1 MRTLALV
8 AASILALSAH
18 TLPAEEWKTLFNGR
32 DLTGWKANVYP
43 DSWSVT
49 NGTIRANAT
58 HESSHLFYVGAGDK
72 NSPARF
78 TNFELEVTARCDGI
92 ANSGIF
98 FHPDHAVKNAK
109 NHLANGFE
117 VQLNNQARDNRKT
130 GSLYMVVYL
139 NKSPV
144 DETKWFKMK
153 IRAQNKHIVIAVN
166 DHVVVDYTEPTPAQ
180 PPKGMPGRKW
190 NPNGGAIALQ
200 GHDPTSVYYFKDIRI
215 RELP

>member
-1 MRTLALV
+1 MALAAAILVVTQSMSTLR
-8 AASILALSAH
+8 AA
-18 TLPAEEWKTLFNGR
+18 EWKSLFNGR

-49 NGTIRANAT
+49 NGMIRANAT
-58 HESSHLFYVGAGDK
+58 HESSHLFYVGSGDK
-72 NSPARF
+72 ASFARF

-98 FHPDHAVKNAK
+98 FHTDHSVKNAK

-117 VQLNNQARDNRKT
+117 AQLNNQARDNRKT
-130 GSLYMVVYL
+130 GSLYMVMDVHE
-139 NKSPV
+139 SPV
-144 DETKWFKMK
+144 DETKWFKMN
-153 IRAQNKHIVIAVN
+153 IRAQDKHIVIRVN
-166 DHVVVDYTEPTPAQ
+166 GRVIVDYTEPTPVQ

-190 NPNGGAIALQ
+190 NPRGGAIALQ
-200 GHDPTSVYYFKDIRI
+200 GHDPTSVYFFKDIRV